1 VDSISKLSSKK
12 AGNSIKTLAMR
23 IESFVKAVEEQKQ
36 KNDNEVLEKDRLISE
51 MEFLRLSSYDYAK

>member
-1 VDSISKLSSKK
+1 MDSISKLSSKK

>member
-1 VDSISKLSSKK
+1 
-12 AGNSIKTLAMR
+12 MR